1 MSKYI
6 GALKEIKEIFDE
18 NNLPFYLDWGTLL
31 GFVKYKKMLAGDD
44 DLDLG
49 ILEVYMN
56 NESIKKKIAR
66 ELGRKEFVVYFYHD
80 IMNISKGGTSIDISF
95 MGINKKRNEAVKIRF
110 DTKNYVA
117 LLLLKLNRLVSASYY
132 HKFKPGS
139 FGMGRDRLKINL
151 IKLLQH
157 IPLGVKHGLYR
168 LIYFFLSP
176 FQKVDVYYLRVPA
189 KCFTKLKDIEFY
201 GLEVKIPSNAMVYLK
216 KQYGEEEFTQE
227 FDSSKPWF
235 WWEHGEWK
243 KTKGVG
249 YVYIDNYKKLLN
261 G

>member
-117 LLLLKLNRLVSASYY
+117 L
-132 HKFKPGS
+132 
-139 FGMGRDRLKINL
+139 
-151 IKLLQH
+151 
-157 IPLGVKHGLYR
+157 
-168 LIYFFLSP
+168 
-176 FQKVDVYYLRVPA
+176 
-189 KCFTKLKDIEFY
+189 
-201 GLEVKIPSNAMVYLK
+201 
-216 KQYGEEEFTQE
+216 
-227 FDSSKPWF
+227 
-235 WWEHGEWK
+235 
-243 KTKGVG
+243 
-249 YVYIDNYKKLLN
+249 
-261 G
+261 